1 MSKQHNKL
9 PERKQPS
16 PAELIAACEADIVRV
31 ERLRDQHIDRGV
43 ELAERRRVASYAAH
57 VQHDP
62 ESRKQLDAVNA
73 EIGTH
78 ASELQSFDDAL
89 VEARAKLNNAQAL
102 LARAERKAQIKELQQ
117 RSKEYRDLGPFLDR
131 ATDHLRRG
139 LIALKNNASVVG
151 RDFRHVQ
158 MLHRVLSVAL
168 FDTPFRD
175 AFGVPDANDR
185 RTFSTF
191 SGVVNGWCDS
201 NDRALAHELEA
212 LDGTSNKQTE
222 AA

>member
-1 MSKQHNKL
+1 L
-9 PERKQPS
+9 RPS
-16 PAELIAACEADIVRV
+16 LQLAVRNSFAAAVRI
-31 ERLRDQHIDRGV
+31 H
-43 ELAERRRVASYAAH
+43 AA
-57 VQHDP
+57 
-62 ESRKQLDAVNA
+62 
-73 EIGTH
+73 
-78 ASELQSFDDAL
+78 
-89 VEARAKLNNAQAL
+89 ARAQAL
-102 LARAERKAQIKELQQ
+102 DAEQQLVELDAALLTARGKLEQAQAVKAREERKVVIKQLQQ

-139 LIALKNNASVVG
+139 LIALKENASIVG

-191 SGVVNGWCDS
+191 SGAISGWCDS
-201 NDRALAHELEA
+201 NDAALKHELAA
-212 LDGTSNKQTE
+212 LDGVPQQTDE

>member
-102 LARAERKAQIKELQQ
+102 LARNARR
-117 RSKEYRDLGPFLDR
+117 RSRNCSSDR
-131 ATDHLRRG
+131 RNIVISVRSS
-139 LIALKNNASVVG
+139 IA
-151 RDFRHVQ
+151 RP
-158 MLHRVLSVAL
+158 
-168 FDTPFRD
+168 TI
-175 AFGVPDANDR
+175 FGVA
-185 RTFSTF
+185 
-191 SGVVNGWCDS
+191 
-201 NDRALAHELEA
+201 
-212 LDGTSNKQTE
+212 
-222 AA
+222 